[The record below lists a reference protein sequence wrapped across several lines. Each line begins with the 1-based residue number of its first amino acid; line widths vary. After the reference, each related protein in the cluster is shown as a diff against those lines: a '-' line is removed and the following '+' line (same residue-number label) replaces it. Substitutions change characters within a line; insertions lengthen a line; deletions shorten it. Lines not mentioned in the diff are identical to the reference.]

1 MKRINLLLVWAVVM
15 VFAVANLNAA
25 ETGGDGA
32 KFEITPLDD
41 LHLNAHFEKAWS
53 INYGSSKALVTVV
66 KHKTSEGF
74 DYAVHSEFFEVCYS
88 LTSTGFGVKK
98 LKKSL
103 CSVSPEINKLV
114 VNSSEMAR
122 QRILTPN
129 KVDDDMALGLIASYL
144 PALLN
149 PAYTHL
155 LN

>member
-15 VFAVANLNAA
+15 VFAVTNLNAA
-25 ETGGDGA
+25 GTGRDGV
-32 KFEITPLDD
+32 KFEITALDD

-53 INYGSSKALVTVV
+53 VNYGSAKAPVTVV

-88 LTSTGFGVKK
+88 LTPAGFGVKK
-98 LKKSL
+98 LRRSL
-103 CSVSPEINKLV
+103 CTVSPEINRIV
-114 VNSSEMAR
+114 VNTSEMER

-129 KVDDDMALGLIASYL
+129 KVDDATALGLIASYL